1 MNMKET
7 VQVMENN
14 EMKSLYD
21 YLGHAAGPELGKQ
34 VASVAS
40 LLKVGCK
47 TKQVKNKKYTGK
59 IMMYPVFFLKDY
71 FNGKFN
77 NYNL

>member
-14 EMKSLYD
+14 EMISLYD